1 MNKLPENPP
10 IDRIRDEL
18 RAAAERA
25 RTRAPEFPRR
35 VPRQI
40 ELHVEI
46 APPAQT
52 DVRASMPAPSAGANG
67 TGVVQLGQLSQFHGV
82 AFVRNAY
89 LALLGRDADEAAV
102 KVQMA
107 LLGRGISKIEI
118 MGNLR
123 WSAEGRFKAV
133 TVPGLWPRYLLQKAT
148 HVPILGYLLQLA
160 MGLAGLPAIVRHQR
174 AADAMHV
181 TRADALAGDLA
192 ALKADNQAL
201 KSEASAARAEIAR
214 LQQELAVSVAASE
227 SKRMRLEVELQEAR
241 GLASQTN
248 QQLLGMNHWLES
260 LRQGID
266 EIEQQ
271 VEARDREQAPPAVA
285 IIESMLAADADR
297 SARLDQWLEQFA
309 DGMPDAADVLDL
321 GGGADWLDRLS
332 RRGLSVSALRSIG
345 NPGLAAD
352 DRRIAVCNDFGV
364 ALSRIEDESLH
375 GLSVLEASVVARELP
390 LMDLLQDAFRIL
402 RPNARIVVGLD
413 RGPLVF
419 SEMLSGRQALEMDA
433 GLLEAALAHHGF
445 DRIKRF
451 DVNGAAC
458 VLARKSSQRGGE
470 A

>member
-1 MNKLPENPP
+1 MNKLPENQS

-25 RTRAPEFPRR
+25 RTQAPDFPRR
-35 VPRQI
+35 VPKQI
-40 ELHVEI
+40 ELRAEI
-46 APPAQT
+46 APLAQT
-52 DVRASMPAPSAGANG
+52 DARASGPAPSAGANV
-67 TGVVQLGQLSQFHGV
+67 TGVVQLRQLSQFHGA

-89 LALLGRDADEAAV
+89 LALLGREADDAAL

-133 TVPGLWPRYLLQKAT
+133 SVPGLWPRYLLQKAT
-148 HVPILGYLLQLA
+148 HLPILGYLLQLA

-181 TRADALAGDLA
+181 TRADAIE
-192 ALKADNQAL
+192 QATHSL
-201 KSEASAARAEIAR
+201 DAR
-214 LQQELAVSVAASE
+214 LQ
-227 SKRMRLEVELQEAR
+227 
-241 GLASQTN
+241 GLAGEGARLRADHDALQVRAAAAETALARLSEAIQATTGLAQQSN
-248 QQLLGMNHWLES
+248 QQMLGMNHWLAS
-260 LRQGID
+260 LRHSLA
-266 EIEQQ
+266 EIERQA
-271 VEARDREQAPPAVA
+271 ECKGRERAELRAGITDRL
-285 IIESMLAADADR
+285 LAADANR

-309 DGMPDAADVLDL
+309 DGLPDVADVLDL
-321 GGGADWLDRLS
+321 GGAADWLDRLS

-364 ALSRIEDESLH
+364 ALLRIADESLH
-375 GLSVLEASVVARELP
+375 GISVLEASVVARELP
-390 LMDLLQDAFRIL
+390 LMDLLQNAYRIL

-419 SEMLSGRQALEMDA
+419 SEMLNGRQALAMDA
-433 GLLEAALAHHGF
+433 GLLEAALAHCGF
-445 DRIKRF
+445 DRIKHS
-451 DVNGAAC
+451 DVNGATC
-458 VLARKSSQRGGE
+458 VLAHKSSQRGGE